1 MLLPV
6 RLLIASAIVLTGCT
20 TAKKVAV
27 SSFRVIDTPA
37 QYVRKK
43 IDASEETTTTATTT
57 AGASDVVTNPGA
69 PVVAPPPPTATTQR
83 RTTASTHESTAS
95 TGPDATSV
103 ERKSAPSANTRPA
116 GSQSPQFPTA
126 RVVPG

>member
-57 AGASDVVTNPGA
+57 AGASDVVTHPGA
-69 PVVAPPPPTATTQR
+69 PVVAPPPTATTQR

-95 TGPDATSV
+95 TGPDA
-103 ERKSAPSANTRPA
+103 
-116 GSQSPQFPTA
+116 
-126 RVVPG
+126 